1 MLRLRQSEYR
11 VQKTLS
17 ISLAVNCCYLIS
29 TYGVLDSPRKVSDG
43 PVQRICTHRGL
54 LIYII
59 CLHTMYVTC
68 LPSIRH
74 TYRSTCETG
83 WGKYLLIQRWSS
95 CWKFVIQIIQIC
107 HVACNFSDIQILFIE
122 GPAASQKLGPSIQYK
137 DLEWKYWT
145 KCSLFEQKRTRN
157 SEWCAHWIL
166 TAPLLF
172 DTQYLFL
179 CVFSFFKQSIV
190 RFVTQQKRNVFF
202 FLIFFINC
210 YIALWLDAWY
220 CFVIVLFLSIFPGSA
235 LIEC

>member
-74 TYRSTCETG
+74 TYRSTCETFFFFFDPHSS
-83 WGKYLLIQRWSS
+83 LLREYTIIRGLSFQVSVGHISCTIWSS
-95 CWKFVIQIIQIC
+95 SRLST
-107 HVACNFSDIQILFIE
+107 ND
-122 GPAASQKLGPSIQYK
+122 
-137 DLEWKYWT
+137 
-145 KCSLFEQKRTRN
+145 
-157 SEWCAHWIL
+157 
-166 TAPLLF
+166 
-172 DTQYLFL
+172 
-179 CVFSFFKQSIV
+179 
-190 RFVTQQKRNVFF
+190 FF
-202 FLIFFINC
+202 FIGWITNHLMLLPWGPWCLGQLPLPLGGRGYTDTFGDLRLLQVKI
-210 YIALWLDAWY
+210 
-220 CFVIVLFLSIFPGSA
+220 IVLGQDI
-235 LIEC
+235 